1 MFLGIE
7 TSCDETAA
15 AVVQADGRVLSSV
28 IYSQIAAHQIYG
40 GVVPELASRCHVEA
54 LPDVVQ
60 SAINN
65 AGIKWGDVTGIAV
78 TRGPGL
84 STALLTGISYA
95 RGLSLRLGIPLFGV
109 NHLIGHLQ
117 SIALTKDSASR
128 VLLYPHLVLLVSGGH
143 TCLVRR
149 DTATEWTVL
158 GQTLDDAAGE
168 ALDKGARLMGLGY
181 PGGPEI
187 ERIGIT
193 GNAKVITF
201 PRGNPPAGSGGW
213 QYPFTFSGLKTSL
226 LYHLKKHP
234 EDMSDARLPDTAAS
248 FQEAVVDALVNRVK
262 QAIREE
268 SVHLIG
274 CAGGVA
280 RNRRLREALHALG
293 AKSGLPVWFA
303 EPEYCADNAAMI
315 AAAAISCYLPVFPQG
330 TTTEVDPS
338 LSLVDPVVAI

>member
-15 AVVQADGRVLSSV
+15 AVLQDDSRVLSSV
-28 IYSQIAAHQIYG
+28 IFSQIAAHQMYG

-54 LPDVVQ
+54 LPGVVQ
-60 SAINN
+60 SAINQ
-65 AGIKWGDVTGIAV
+65 AGIHWQDIKGIAV

-95 RGLSLRLGIPLFGV
+95 RGLSLRLGVPLFGV

-117 SIALTKDSASR
+117 SIALTKDSVAKTM
-128 VLLYPHLVLLVSGGH
+128 LFPHLVLLVSGGH

-149 DTATEWTVL
+149 DTVTDWTVL

-187 ERIGIT
+187 ERIGHT
-193 GNAKVITF
+193 GNAKAIPF
-201 PRGNPPAGSGGW
+201 PRGRPPAGSGGW

-234 EDMSDARLPDTAAS
+234 EDMSEAKLPDTAAS
-248 FQEAVVDALVNRVK
+248 FQEAVVDALVHRVK
-262 QAIREE
+262 QAVEEE
-268 SVHLIG
+268 SVKLIG

-280 RNRRLREALHALG
+280 RNRRLREVLNATG
-293 AKSGLPVWFA
+293 KKYGLPVWFA

-315 AAAAISCYLPVFPQG
+315 AAAAMTCYRPGSPDG
-330 TTTEVDPS
+330 TITDVDPGLS
-338 LSLVDPVVAI
+338 LSDSVVVS